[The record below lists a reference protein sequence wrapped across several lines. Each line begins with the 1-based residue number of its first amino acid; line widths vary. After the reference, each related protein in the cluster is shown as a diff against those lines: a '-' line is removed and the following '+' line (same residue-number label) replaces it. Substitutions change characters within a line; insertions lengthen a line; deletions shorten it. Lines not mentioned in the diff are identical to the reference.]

1 MSKQTNPDDV
11 FVDGV
16 RFSKD
21 RTVLVDASNYR
32 GVKYHLPDGTEYS
45 SYNIPEGTEAIG
57 EDAFEYN
64 EHINRLTMPTTLEHI
79 GDSAFWNCRN
89 LAYIKFSKKISIIT
103 PGLFY
108 RCRNIE
114 AFDVDKDNVDY
125 SAKDGIL
132 YNQDK
137 TVLVMCPPKRKG
149 ILNVIH
155 STKIIERS
163 AFRYCNEL
171 ENIILPP
178 KLEEIHS
185 NAFEDCDKLTK
196 IRLPGSVHFLGSD
209 VFENCP
215 KLTDIEVFTRN
226 KTYKSINGV
235 LFEKEHS
242 YDPETPLTLIKYPEG
257 KTPMDGTYVVPD
269 NVIAINS
276 WGFAFCKHM
285 QKIILS
291 KNIIRIGASA
301 FHSNQE
307 LTDVIIPNNIE
318 IIPHNLFNN
327 CLKLVNVVLGN
338 RVHTIE
344 LRAFDGCKSLR
355 LFDIPKSVTKLQSNV
370 FSSCDNLRAVKIS
383 QQIEEIGNVTKKDGW
398 WTWANYL
405 EIKKEDNPGYEFD
418 DDLKTMYVIRMM
430 QLIDSESDH
439 DALRDTMT
447 FLKHF
452 YVNGVKTP

>member
-57 EDAFEYN
+57 EDAFENN
-64 EHINRLTMPTTLEHI
+64 EYINRLTMPTTLEHI

-137 TVLVMCPPKRKG
+137 TILVMCPPKRKG

-163 AFRYCNEL
+163 AFRYCNDL

-196 IRLPGSVHFLGSD
+196 MRLPGSVHFLGND

-215 KLTDIEVFTRN
+215 NLTDIDVFTRN
-226 KTYKSINGV
+226 KTYKSIDGV
-235 LFEKEHS
+235 LFEKERN
-242 YDPETPLTLIKYPEG
+242 YDPETALILIKYPEG

-285 QKIILS
+285 HKIILP
-291 KNIIRIGASA
+291 KNIISIGGSA
-301 FHSNQE
+301 FYSNEQ
-307 LTDVIIPNNIE
+307 LTDVVIPNNIE
-318 IIPHNLFNN
+318 VIPFNSFTN
-327 CLKLVNVVLGN
+327 CSSLVNVVLGN

-344 LRAFDGCKSLR
+344 SRAFEGCANLR
-355 LFDIPKSVTKLQSNV
+355 LFIIPDTVKKLGSNA
-370 FSSCDNLRAVKIS
+370 FSRCGKLDVVKIG
-383 QQIEEIGNVTKKDGW
+383 QQIEEIGNSLKSGDW
-398 WTWANYL
+398 WTWKNYL
-405 EIKKEDNPGYEFD
+405 NIKQADDPGYEFD
-418 DDLKTMYVIRMM
+418 DDLKTMYAIRMM
-430 QLIDSESDH
+430 LLIDSESDH